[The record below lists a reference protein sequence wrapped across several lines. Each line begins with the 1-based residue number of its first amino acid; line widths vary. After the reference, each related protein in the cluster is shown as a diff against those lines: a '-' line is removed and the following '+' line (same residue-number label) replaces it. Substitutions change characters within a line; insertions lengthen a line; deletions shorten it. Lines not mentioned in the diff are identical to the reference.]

1 MRTHAAV
8 SIVLAIT
15 ALTIG
20 ISRSPA
26 FAQALPGGASQV
38 QETHGDWRVNCAQQ
52 NGKKQCAL
60 AQQQSDRDSRQL
72 ILGIELKAA
81 STNRAD
87 GTLVLPFGLA
97 VDEPIVLRIDETGS
111 FQTLHVRTCLPVGCL
126 VPLAFDTAAIASLR
140 KGTTLH
146 VRAAAAEGGREASFK
161 ISLNGFGSALDRTI
175 ELSK

>member
-1 MRTHAAV
+1 MHAAAA
-8 SIVLAIT
+8 IVLAIT

-20 ISRSPA
+20 MSRSPA
-26 FAQALPGGASQV
+26 FAQALPGGASQL

-52 NGKKQCAL
+52 NGHKQCAL
-60 AQQQSDRDSRQL
+60 GQQQSDKDSRQL
-72 ILGIELKAA
+72 VLGIEMKAA
-81 STNRAD
+81 SATRAD

-97 VDEPIVLRIDETGS
+97 VDEPIVLRIDEAGS

-146 VRAAAAEGGREASFK
+146 VRAAAAEGGREAAFK

>member
-1 MRTHAAV
+1 MHAAV
-8 SIVLAIT
+8 ANVLAIT
-15 ALTIG
+15 ALTIAV
-20 ISRSPA
+20 SRSPA
-26 FAQALPGGASQV
+26 FAQALPGGASQL

-52 NGKKQCAL
+52 NGHKQCAL
-60 AQQQSDRDSRQL
+60 GQQQSDKDSRQL
-72 ILGIELKAA
+72 VLGIEMKAA
-81 STNRAD
+81 SATRAD

-146 VRAAAAEGGREASFK
+146 VKAAAAEGGREAAFK